1 MNKNLKKSLFVSM
14 AALGFLAAAGTVN
27 AQNASAKSYARVTSN
42 QKMTTDP
49 TTRNV
54 TFTGNNALYTKAG
67 TLRGARKVATVTT
80 LNNLASSNTSQKN
93 VRAYRVATT
102 NRGSVYYKVVTFD
115 GNYRGWIYGGKS
127 QADFGGGVDSYTTF
141 NNQSLSTLT
150 QAQQN
155 ATYKIASP
163 GTANDGKTVTYKQ
176 PAWTQ
181 YKVGRAITN
190 SSPYVN
196 TVFKIDQVG
205 TRNREGD
212 QWVHIYDVSNATSPA
227 NGWILMSGL
236 TQAEAP
242 VADNAIRINLVDP
255 TNNNNVIKSF
265 DYARTNA
272 QKGSYFGNYTN
283 NVWTITA
290 NDQTSILNQARAALN
305 GTSYGLD
312 SLTAAQ
318 LAQLGATKFGTSVNI
333 AVNKIST
340 IADNAIRINFI
351 KPDGTSLKTVDWT
364 KNGVAKGSAVGYA
377 VNNSSLWSLNSA
389 DQTGIQSAI
398 TTALN
403 NSGYQI
409 AGNTLTAA
417 QIDTIARGTFGGQVY
432 INVVPIANNYST
444 IVPYARVAGGS
455 TSHALTGVNSQYVNG
470 TITVSVPSTTSF
482 ISNPNSNQAS
492 LSNLSIKL
500 TAAQVEANQG
510 ILGTWLSSINGTNAT
525 DVKKAA
531 VKSANDQFEA
541 LAQSQFNNN
550 ALSFNGFTGTAGT
563 SFTSQQ
569 VMDYIHGSV
578 LNPLTSPDFPGFND
592 DGSFAS
598 MDNITFTASGADSGT
613 FGTPVKV
620 TYSYPVDD

>member
-1 MNKNLKKSLFVSM
+1 MNKNLKKSLFISM

-42 QKMTTDP
+42 QKLTTDP

-80 LNNLASSNTSQKN
+80 LNNLASSKTSQKN

-127 QADFGGGVDSYTTF
+127 QADFGGGVDQYTTF

-290 NDQTSILNQARAALN
+290 NDQTSILNQARTALN

-312 SLTAAQ
+312 NLTAAQ

-364 KNGVAKGSAVGYA
+364 KNGVTKGSAVGYA

-409 AGNTLTAA
+409 AGNALTAA
-417 QIDTIARGTFGGQVY
+417 
-432 INVVPIANNYST
+432 
-444 IVPYARVAGGS
+444 
-455 TSHALTGVNSQYVNG
+455 
-470 TITVSVPSTTSF
+470 
-482 ISNPNSNQAS
+482 
-492 LSNLSIKL
+492 
-500 TAAQVEANQG
+500 
-510 ILGTWLSSINGTNAT
+510 
-525 DVKKAA
+525 
-531 VKSANDQFEA
+531 
-541 LAQSQFNNN
+541 
-550 ALSFNGFTGTAGT
+550 
-563 SFTSQQ
+563 
-569 VMDYIHGSV
+569 
-578 LNPLTSPDFPGFND
+578 
-592 DGSFAS
+592 
-598 MDNITFTASGADSGT
+598 
-613 FGTPVKV
+613 
-620 TYSYPVDD
+620 